1 LEAGFSGKSGG
12 VSVSIPSIALVIS
25 GILLVFLGLFAA
37 GELIVVGLGIV
48 ALIAAGLL
56 EVMAVRRR

>member
-1 LEAGFSGKSGG
+1 M
-12 VSVSIPSIALVIS
+12 ALVIS
-25 GILLVFLGLFAA
+25 GLLLVFLGLFAA
-37 GELIVVGLGIV
+37 GELIVVGLGII